1 MSFPKTITN
10 TNTNENTN
18 ANANAN
24 KNKTHHGC
32 LLQGWEPGAVAVP
45 IAQPIRTWSME
56 HFSEI
61 IIIHNSSA

>member
-1 MSFPKTITN
+1 MSSPKTITN

-45 IAQPIRTWSME
+45 IAQPIRTWSMKYIFRN
-56 HFSEI
+56 HY
-61 IIIHNSSA
+61 NPL